1 MALTLVYTGEHYVI
15 DILLG
20 WLYATGVYV
29 VGSRLLDRWD
39 RRAPGHQH
47 DGSGVRL
54 TLLI

>member
-29 VGSRLLDRWD
+29 IGTRLLDRWD
-39 RRAPGHQH
+39 RRRERQGAGALAVA
-47 DGSGVRL
+47 SG
-54 TLLI
+54 